1 MDKFDKIL
9 DEILSEWKTPK
20 NKLSSET
27 LFSNLEIQ
35 KRDRAHNSGSQKVSH
50 KGLFGNPS
58 YWKWALSIAACL
70 IIALGLYIHQG
81 GFYPLDKEGMIY
93 NDNTQNKTMIQE
105 CNLSNL
111 NDSGI
116 MDGTQSDIICYALLM
131 DVPNEK

>member
-1 MDKFDKIL
+1 
-9 DEILSEWKTPK
+9 
-20 NKLSSET
+20 
-27 LFSNLEIQ
+27 
-35 KRDRAHNSGSQKVSH
+35 
-50 KGLFGNPS
+50 
-58 YWKWALSIAACL
+58 
-70 IIALGLYIHQG
+70 
-81 GFYPLDKEGMIY
+81 MIY